1 MQEPAVPLTETNA
14 SLQGGGHHKS
24 YAGFDPRTIKIFWEQ
39 HDQTDVELSQDVCAR
54 LAEDASY
61 KVWELIN
68 VIRRSSTPLQL
79 SNPILSFRM

>member
-1 MQEPAVPLTETNA
+1 M
-14 SLQGGGHHKS
+14 LQGHHKT

-68 VIRRSSTPLQL
+68 VWTLRLPFK
-79 SNPILSFRM
+79 FRFIVI